1 MKHFGIVQSFN
12 EATGHGF
19 IRPEEGGD
27 HLRFARNEIL
37 WDPIVSPR
45 PGARLSY
52 RLSGADG
59 HAGAIDLETVSSP
72 ERQKETRRK
81 SFSAFRTAAEE
92 VATRAELDEWDNEG
106 GHMGSKPN
114 LNLSTPDANEPH
126 YPQRTTEM
134 IEDTFAGDWRRIALP
149 LALTAT
155 VAVVVAAMAFMPQ
168 S

>member
-19 IRPEEGGD
+19 IRPDEGGE
-27 HLRFARNEIL
+27 HLRFARKEIL
-37 WDPIVSPR
+37 WDPMVSPR
-45 PGARLSY
+45 PGVRLSY
-52 RLSGADG
+52 RLSSGDG
-59 HAGAIDLETVSSP
+59 HASAMDLETVQSS
-72 ERQKETRRK
+72 ERQTGTRHK

-106 GHMGSKPN
+106 GHMGSEPN
-114 LNLSTPDANEPH
+114 LSLSTPDANERH
-126 YPQRTTEM
+126 YLERTTEM
-134 IEDTFAGDWRRIALP
+134 IEHTFAADWRRIALP
-149 LALTAT
+149 LALAAT

>member
-27 HLRFARNEIL
+27 HLRFARSAIL
-37 WDPIVSPR
+37 WDPMVSPR
-45 PGARLSY
+45 PGVRLSY
-52 RLSGADG
+52 RLSGGDG
-59 HAGAIDLETVSSP
+59 HASATDLETVPSP
-72 ERQKETRRK
+72 ERQKGTQRK

-106 GHMGSKPN
+106 GHMGSKPS
-114 LNLSTPDANEPH
+114 LSLSTPDANESH
-126 YPQRTTEM
+126 HPQRTAEM
-134 IEDTFAGDWRRIALP
+134 IEDTFTGDWRRIALP

-168 S
+168 T

>member
-19 IRPEEGGD
+19 IRPEEGGED
-27 HLRFARNEIL
+27 LRFARNEIR
-37 WDPIVSPR
+37 WDPMVSPR
-45 PGARLSY
+45 PGVRLSY
-52 RLSGADG
+52 RLSSGDG
-59 HAGAIDLETVSSP
+59 HASAMDLETVPSP
-72 ERQKETRRK
+72 SGRRERGHK

-92 VATRAELDEWDNEG
+92 VATKAGLDEWDNEG
-106 GHMGSKPN
+106 GHMGSEPN
-114 LNLSTPDANEPH
+114 LSLSTPDANEPH
-126 YPQRTTEM
+126 YLKRTTEM
-134 IEDTFAGDWRRIALP
+134 IEDTFTGDWSRIALP